1 MRRLLLVAA
10 AFLASG
16 LSLALWAQEPQA
28 VVPAVIESASKT
40 MGVAGLQSIQYS
52 GAGSTFL
59 VGQAASP
66 GGPWPRF
73 ELAKYV
79 ASVNYAGPAMR
90 EETVRR
96 DVEFPPRGGG
106 AGPFNPATG
115 QGGMRPIPGDVVQTL
130 VRDGRTETG
139 VIPIWMTPH
148 GFLKAALSSR
158 TTLVTSRTSRGR
170 TIQVVALGAGG
181 RTLSAD
187 INDQHLVERIGTTVA
202 NSVLGSMPVEVVFS
216 DYKDYGGVKFP
227 TRVVQSQGGHPTLDL
242 TVTDVRP
249 NGAAT
254 VTVASV
260 EPGPAPPSPAR
271 TDVEKIADG
280 VFFLTGGA
288 PWSVLVE
295 FSDHVVVIEA
305 PQDDARSEA
314 TIAAVRRMMPGKPIR
329 YVINTHH
336 HFDHSGGLGGY
347 IAEGIPIITHE
358 KNKPYFERIFR
369 NRFTPE
375 PSRQPRSGRTATLET
390 VNGTRVLRD
399 SIMTLE
405 LHHLKGNLHADT
417 LLVAYLPR
425 QKLLVQADAFHPRP
439 GAAPLA
445 SPPPFTVNLVEN
457 IRRLKLDVERVV
469 QVHGGVEPFAAVL
482 KAAGQ

>member
-1 MRRLLLVAA
+1 MMRLLLVAA
-10 AFLASG
+10 PLLAIG
-16 LSLALWAQEPQA
+16 LSIALRAQEPQA

-130 VRDGRTETG
+130 VRDGRTEAG
-139 VIPIWMTPH
+139 VVPIWMTPH
-148 GFLKAALSSR
+148 GFLKAARSSR
-158 TTLVTSRTSRGR
+158 TVLTSRTSRGR
-170 TIQVVALGAGG
+170 TIQVVTLEAGG

-187 INDQHLVERIGTTVA
+187 INDQRLVERIRTTVA
-202 NSVLGSMPVEVVFS
+202 NSVLGIVPVEAVFS
-216 DYKDYGGVKFP
+216 DYKDYGGVRFP
-227 TRVVQSQGGHPTLDL
+227 TRIVQSQGGHPTLDL
-242 TVTDVRP
+242 TVADVRP

-254 VTVASV
+254 VTVAGGA
-260 EPGPAPPSPAR
+260 PGPAPPSPAR

-288 PWSVLVE
+288 PLSVLVE
-295 FSDHVVVIEA
+295 FADHVVVIEA
-305 PQDDARSEA
+305 PQDDAKSEA

-329 YVINTHH
+329 YVVNTHH

-347 IAEGIPIITHE
+347 VAEGIPIITHQ
-358 KNKPYFERIFR
+358 KNKPYFDRIFQR
-369 NRFTPE
+369 
-375 PSRQPRSGRTATLET
+375 RQPRSGRRAILEA
-390 VNGTRVLRD
+390 VAATRVLRD
-399 SIMTLE
+399 PTMTLE
-405 LHHLKGNLHADT
+405 LHHLRGNLHADT

-425 QKLLVQADAFHPRP
+425 QKLLVQADAFHPLP

>member
-1 MRRLLLVAA
+1 MRRLLPVAA
-10 AFLASG
+10 VFLAHG
-16 LSLALWAQEPQA
+16 LSLLLWAQEPQVA
-28 VVPAVIESASKT
+28 VPAVIESASKA
-40 MGVAGLQSIQYS
+40 MGVAGLQSIHYS

-79 ASVNYAGPAMR
+79 ASVDYAGAAMR

-96 DVEFPPRGGG
+96 DVEVPPRGGG

-130 VRDGRTETG
+130 VRDGRTEG
-139 VIPIWMTPH
+139 GLIPITMTPH
-148 GFLKAALSSR
+148 GFVKAALASR
-158 TTLVTSRTSRGR
+158 TSVTSRTSRGR
-170 TIQVVALGAGG
+170 TIQVVALEVGG
-181 RTLSAD
+181 RALSAD
-187 INDQHLVERIGTTVA
+187 INDQGLVERIQTTA
-202 NSVLGSMPVEVVFS
+202 ASNVLGTMPVEAVFS
-216 DYKDYGGVKFP
+216 GYKDYGGVKFP

-254 VTVASV
+254 VTVASTG
-260 EPGPAPPSPAR
+260 PGLAPPLPAR

-288 PWSVLVE
+288 PLSVLVE

-305 PQDDARSEA
+305 PQDDAKSET
-314 TIAAVRRMMPGKPIR
+314 TIAAVKRMMPGKPIR
-329 YVINTHH
+329 YVVNTHH

-347 IAEGIPIITHE
+347 VAGGIPIITHE

-375 PSRQPRSGRTATLET
+375 PGRQPRSGRTAILET
-390 VNGTRVLRD
+390 LKSTRVLRD
-399 SIMTLE
+399 STMTLE
-405 LHHLKGNLHADT
+405 LHHLKGNLHAET

-469 QVHGGVEPFAAVL
+469 QVHGGIEPFAAVL
-482 KAAGQ
+482 KAAGR

>member
-1 MRRLLLVAA
+1 MTRLLPVTV

-16 LSLALWAQEPQA
+16 LSLALWAQEPRA
-28 VVPAVIESASKT
+28 VVPAVIESASTT
-40 MGVAGLQSIQYS
+40 MGLAGLQSIQYS
-52 GAGSTFL
+52 GVGSTFL

-79 ASVNYAGPAMR
+79 ASVNYDGPAMR

-130 VRDGRTETG
+130 VRGGRTEAG

-148 GFLKAALSSR
+148 GFLKAALTNR
-158 TTLVTSRTSRGR
+158 TVVTSRSSRGR
-170 TIQVVALGAGG
+170 ITHVVTLEAGG
-181 RTLSAD
+181 RSISAD
-187 INDQHLVERIGTTVA
+187 IDDQHLVERIRTTVA
-202 NSVLGSMPVEVVFS
+202 NSVLGTMPVEVVFS
-216 DYKDYGGVKFP
+216 GYKDYGGVKFP

-249 NGAAT
+249 NGAAA

-260 EPGPAPPSPAR
+260 GPGPTPPSPAR
-271 TDVEKIADG
+271 TDFEKIADG

-288 PWSVLVE
+288 PLSVLVE

-305 PQDDARSEA
+305 PQDDAKSEVS
-314 TIAAVRRMMPGKPIR
+314 IAAVRQMMPGKPIR

-347 IAEGIPIITHE
+347 VAVGIPIITHE
-358 KNKPYFERIFR
+358 KNKQYFERIFR
-369 NRFTPE
+369 NRFTAE
-375 PSRQPRSGRTATLET
+375 SGRQPISGRTAILET
-390 VNGTRVLRD
+390 MSGARVLRD
-399 SIMTLE
+399 ATMTLE

>member
-1 MRRLLLVAA
+1 MRRLLLVAP

-16 LSLALWAQEPQA
+16 LSLALWAQDPQA
-28 VVPAVIESASKT
+28 IVPAVIESAAKT
-40 MGVAGLQSIQYS
+40 MGVTGLQSIQYS

-96 DVEFPPRGGG
+96 DVESPPRGGG

-158 TTLVTSRTSRGR
+158 TLVTSRTSRGR
-170 TIQVVALGAGG
+170 TIQVVAFEAGG

-187 INDQHLVERIGTTVA
+187 INEQHLVERIRTTVA
-202 NSVLGSMPVEVVFS
+202 NSVLGSMPVEVAFS
-216 DYKDYGGVKFP
+216 DYKDYGGVTFP

-260 EPGPAPPSPAR
+260 EPGPVPPSPAR
-271 TDVEKIADG
+271 TDFEKIADG

-288 PWSVLVE
+288 PLSVLVE

-305 PQDDARSEA
+305 PQDDAKSEA

-347 IAEGIPIITHE
+347 IAEGIPIIMHE
-358 KNKPYFERIFR
+358 NNKPYFERIFR
-369 NRFTPE
+369 NRFTPDSS
-375 PSRQPRSGRTATLET
+375 PQPRSVRTATLET
-390 VNGTRVLRD
+390 VNGARVLRD
-399 SIMTLE
+399 SVMTLE
-405 LHHLKGNLHADT
+405 LHHLKGNLHAET

-439 GAAPLA
+439 GAALLA

>member
-1 MRRLLLVAA
+1 MRRLLPVVA

-16 LSLALWAQEPQA
+16 LSLASWAQEPQT
-28 VVPAVIESASKT
+28 VVAAVIESASKV
-40 MGVAGLQSIQYS
+40 MGVGGLQSIQYS

-66 GGPWPRF
+66 GGSWPRF

-79 ASVNYAGPAMR
+79 ASVNYAGSAMR

-130 VRDGRTETG
+130 VRDGRSETG

-148 GFLKAALSSR
+148 GFLKAALANR
-158 TTLVTSRTSRGR
+158 TTVLTRRTSRGR
-170 TIQVVALGAGG
+170 TLHVVTLEAGG

-187 INDQHLVERIGTTVA
+187 IDDQHLVERIRTTVA
-202 NSVLGSMPVEVVFS
+202 NSLLGTMPVEVVFS
-216 DYKDYGGVKFP
+216 GYKDHGGVKFP
-227 TRVVQSQGGHPTLDL
+227 ARVVQSQGGHPTLDL

-254 VTVASV
+254 VAVAS
-260 EPGPAPPSPAR
+260 EAPGPVPPSPAR
-271 TDVEKIADG
+271 TQFEKIADG

-288 PWSVLVE
+288 PLSVLVE

-305 PQDDARSEA
+305 PQDDAKSEA

-329 YVINTHH
+329 YVVNTHH

-347 IAEGIPIITHE
+347 VAAGIPIITHE

-369 NRFTPE
+369 NRFAPE
-375 PSRQPRSGRTATLET
+375 PGRQPRTGRTAILQTM
-390 VNGTRVLRD
+390 NGTRVLRD
-399 SIMTLE
+399 STMTLE
-405 LHHLKGNLHADT
+405 LHHLKGNLHAET
-417 LLVAYLPR
+417 LLAAYLPR

-469 QVHGGVEPFAAVL
+469 QVHGGVERFAAVL